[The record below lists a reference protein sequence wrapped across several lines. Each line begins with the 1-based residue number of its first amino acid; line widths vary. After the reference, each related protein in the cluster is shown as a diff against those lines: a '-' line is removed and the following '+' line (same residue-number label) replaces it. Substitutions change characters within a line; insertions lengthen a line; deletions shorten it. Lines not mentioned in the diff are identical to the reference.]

1 MFTDKNNNEK
11 SKAKVGRV
19 DNNIIYT
26 GPIDTEGSH
35 EFQKRMLEY
44 ISECKLKQQMPD
56 APPCEPLNIHI
67 TSGGGKVNDGIAM
80 MNTIASAKETI
91 KTKCISKGFVGSA
104 ATYAAFECD
113 ERCAG
118 KNTMFLLHPPSK
130 SGVSGQTDDIQISAE
145 NLQKTHNNILDIYNT
160 QSSQKTPDN
169 FNVIESIFKTNK
181 YSSGLDMQK
190 IGLIDKIE

>member
-1 MFTDKNNNEK
+1 MNKNLNEK
-11 SKAKVGRV
+11 STAKVGRI
-19 DNNIIYT
+19 DNDVIYT
-26 GPIDTEGSH
+26 GPISTDGSF
-35 EFQKRMLEY
+35 EFQKKILEY
-44 ISECKLKQQMPD
+44 INECKKKTAED
-56 APPCEPLNIHI
+56 PPCDPLNIHI

-80 MNTIASAKETI
+80 MNTITDAKKTV

-130 SGVSGQTDDIQISAE
+130 SGVSGQTEDIQISAE
-145 NLQKTHNNILDIYNT
+145 NLQKTHNNILSIYEN
-160 QSSQKTPDN
+160 QSSQNNPDN
-169 FNVIESIFKTNK
+169 FSIIKSIFKTNK
-181 YSSGLDMQK
+181 YSSALDMQN

>member
-1 MFTDKNNNEK
+1 MDKNLNEK

-35 EFQKRMLEY
+35 EFQKKMLEY
-44 ISECKLKQQMPD
+44 ISECGKKTKD
-56 APPCEPLNIHI
+56 DIPCDPLNIHI

-80 MNTIASAKETI
+80 MNTINDANKTI

-104 ATYAAFECD
+104 ATYAAFECN

-145 NLQKTHNNILDIYNT
+145 NLQKTHNNILNIYE
-160 QSSQKTPDN
+160 
-169 FNVIESIFKTNK
+169 I
-181 YSSGLDMQK
+181 
-190 IGLIDKIE
+190 